1 MKQMAYLVLMLLSI
15 AACKQPET
23 KVISKLTDEQL
34 AHLMLDLQFS
44 EATLP
49 EFSRERQD
57 SLKELYFRQFLS
69 IYKLSEEEIKEEVQN
84 LEDDPDKL
92 KMILERVKFLADSLR

>member
-1 MKQMAYLVLMLLSI
+1 MRQIAYLVLILLMI
-15 AACKQPET
+15 GACKQPEP
-23 KVISKLTDEQL
+23 KVIPKLTDEQL

-57 SLKELYFRQFLS
+57 SLKKLYFRQFAS
-69 IYKLSEEEIKEEVQN
+69 VYKLSEAEIKEEVQN
-84 LEDDPDKL
+84 LEDVPDKL
-92 KMILERVKFLADSLR
+92 KLILERVKFLADSLR

>member
-1 MKQMAYLVLMLLSI
+1 MALLILILISI
-15 AACKQPET
+15 GACKKPET
-23 KVISKLTDEQL
+23 KAVSRLTDEQL

-57 SLKELYFRQFLS
+57 SLKELYFRQFSS
-69 IYKLSEEEIKEEVQN
+69 IFKLSAEEIKEEVRN

-92 KMILERVKFLADSLR
+92 KMIFDRVKILADSLR

>member
-1 MKQMAYLVLMLLSI
+1 MRQLAYLIVITLSI
-15 AACKQPET
+15 LACKQAES
-23 KVISKLTDEQL
+23 KVPSKLTDEQL

-49 EFSRERQD
+49 EFTKARQD
-57 SLKELYFRQFLS
+57 SLKELYFRQFSS
-69 IYKLSEEEIKEEVQN
+69 IYKLTEEEIKEEVRI

-92 KMILERVKFLADSLR
+92 KLILDRVKILADSLR